1 MSAWEIAATII
12 VPLLGIVS
20 GLLGA
25 KWRKGLTLLKETS
38 EAVVALG
45 VCGLSMHHALEEP
58 TTTPEQRREITQ
70 AFENVGREFS
80 EAIAAARDLASR

>member
-12 VPLLGIVS
+12 VPLLGIAS

-25 KWRKGLTLLKETS
+25 RWRKGLTLLKETS

-45 VCGLSMHHALEEP
+45 VCGLSMHHALDEP
-58 TTTPEQRREITQ
+58 TMSPEQRCEIMKS
-70 AFENVGREFS
+70 FENVGREFS
-80 EAIAAARDLASR
+80 EAITAARELVSR

>member
-12 VPLLGIVS
+12 VPLLGIAS

-25 KWRKGLTLLKETS
+25 RWRKGLTLLKETS

-45 VCGLSMHHALEEP
+45 VCGLSMHHALDEP
-58 TTTPEQRREITQ
+58 TMSPEQRREVMES
-70 AFENVGREFS
+70 FENVGREFS
-80 EAIAAARDLASR
+80 EAITAARELASR